1 MESLTILM
9 IFLFCLTGIACA
21 IVLAGAIWCRRA
33 ISSIN
38 SRINELNARIRE
50 MECRAGTGCENTDT
64 QVRSLTSDQLS
75 DRFERVDKMPASD
88 ASAKYRHVA
97 RLARSGLGA
106 AELSEILDVSLTEA
120 DQMLLLA
127 RMTGKT
133 A

>member
-1 MESLTILM
+1 MESLTTLM
-9 IFLFCLTGIACA
+9 IFLFCLAGIACA
-21 IVLAGAIWCRRA
+21 VVLADAIWCRRV
-33 ISSIN
+33 ILSIN
-38 SRINELNARIRE
+38 SRINELNGRIRE
-50 MECRAGTGCENTDT
+50 MEDRAGTVCENTDS

-75 DRFERVDKMPASD
+75 ARFEQADKMPSSD
-88 ASAKYRHVA
+88 VSAKYRHVA

-127 RMTGKT
+127 RRTGKT